1 VSPGEDLFLREPE
14 SDLVVGRLN
23 GIRSVD
29 HVTANIDAVVSSD
42 GSGARVGR
50 SGGSEHNTASSDSVV
65 SFPNHSADGS
75 RDHVVNETGEEFLS

>member
-42 GSGARVGR
+42 GSGARVSR

-65 SFPNHSADGS
+65 SFPNHGADGS